1 MLGRRERPS
10 LLSGSCIRCQG
21 WMWHQ
26 LDVAELGVLCL
37 FFLQC
42 QPRSRSFSPQKKG
55 TLSFTATNLPTHPSP
70 LGKNWE
76 EGRIFQPVRRRALV
90 STSRLCRSFGF
101 PQPGTKTFPCQVVFP
116 AGRRSIWRKCFDL
129 VGIFRVESEV
139 QVPRPRSLV
148 VLSPAFRCEIFW
160 DLGKT
165 NGFPE
170 LCALQQAQGKLEFLG
185 FLKEWLALALPRVA
199 QRVCTNLTLI
209 SRGESNAAK
218 TPQALTS
225 PSPAGPQWDRARP
238 GTSSPILRLFSPL
251 LQVLLA
257 SHDG

>member
-37 FFLQC
+37 F
-42 QPRSRSFSPQKKG
+42 SSSASPDPGVSPPKKG
-55 TLSFTATNLPTHPSP
+55 SLSFTATNLPTHPSP

-148 VLSPAFRCEIFW
+148 VPSPAFRCEIFW

-165 NGFPE
+165 NGFPG
-170 LCALQQAQGKLEFLG
+170 LCALQQAQRKLEFLG

-218 TPQALTS
+218 TPTGFDIPIPCGTTMGSGTARHLKPHPQALLS
-225 PSPAGPQWDRARP
+225 PSSGPA
-238 GTSSPILRLFSPL
+238 SES
-251 LQVLLA
+251 
-257 SHDG
+257 